1 MVKKRKKR
9 KAASEEKERTAPLTD
24 RDLEEKGE
32 HLEQELE
39 KLDEMIDQVL
49 AEEEEDAEL
58 RAQRFVDGFKQE
70 GGE

>member
-9 KAASEEKERTAPLTD
+9 KATAEEKERTAPLTD
-24 RDLEEKGE
+24 RDMEEKGE